1 MAVTHDDLTPSPKS
15 SHLGSKTGV
24 SIMIF
29 SILLGLFCFILC
41 LLADATRSE
50 VKWTATDDRGKG
62 IESKCTFTGS
72 GKLPLLSAAAAFFA
86 LAIAMVVQHT
96 HLLVAVGRSHYLVE
110 MSWDPDSA
118 IARTLT
124 WQIGFFFVSTWTSFA
139 VGEILLLT
147 GVSVESGHLKNWSR
161 PRPNCLTI
169 RQGMFTAGGVFGMA
183 TVFLASGLYIT
194 ALRVEMYLQEQLNHT
209 RREVMEASS
218 TTHASPP
225 PGGRSTI
232 ITGAEDDPLHRQQQ
246 VLNGYSQNNT
256 LYYYLTAFDKQ
267 SSLV

>member
-41 LLADATRSE
+41 LVADATRSE
-50 VKWTATDDRGKG
+50 VKWTATDDHGKG

-72 GKLPLLSAAAAFFA
+72 GKLPLLSATAAFFA

-96 HLLVAVGRSHYLVE
+96 YLLVAVGRSDSLVE
-110 MSWDPDSA
+110 MNWDPDSA

-124 WQIGFFFVSTWTSFA
+124 WQAGFFFVSTWTSFA

-147 GVSVESGHLKNWSR
+147 GLSVESGHLKNWSS
-161 PRPNCLTI
+161 PRPNCLII
-169 RQGMFTAGGVFGMA
+169 RQGLFTAGGVFGMA

-209 RREVMEASS
+209 RREVVEASA
-218 TTHASPP
+218 TTHASPM
-225 PGGRSTI
+225 GGRNTI
-232 ITGAEDDPLHRQQQ
+232 TTTTEDDPLPRQQQ
-246 VLNGYSQNNT
+246 VPNGYSQSNT